1 MRIEISPE
9 VMFQDLDG
17 EAILLDLDKGFYYGL
32 DSVGTRFWQLLSAG
46 SDLDDAVNQL
56 LGQYAVDEETLR
68 ADLLRLLAE
77 LQAAGLVTLADT
89 R

>member
-1 MRIEISPE
+1 M
-9 VMFQDLDG
+9 
-17 EAILLDLDKGFYYGL
+17 
-32 DSVGTRFWQLLSAG
+32 GTRFWQLLDAG

-56 LGQYAVDEETLR
+56 LSQYEVDEETLR